1 MYLESM
7 YMLSLNVIFSYNYII
22 AFFVES
28 ILHVKYILQK
38 PYLDRFLHRQKNS
51 MVDFQLSRSNTAG
64 RHGAIYVIILFK

>member
-28 ILHVKYILQK
+28 ILHVKYILRK
-38 PYLDRFLHRQKNS
+38 PYLDEADFCTAKKIHWWIFNCHVPTPQEDMALS
-51 MVDFQLSRSNTAG
+51 M
-64 RHGAIYVIILFK
+64 